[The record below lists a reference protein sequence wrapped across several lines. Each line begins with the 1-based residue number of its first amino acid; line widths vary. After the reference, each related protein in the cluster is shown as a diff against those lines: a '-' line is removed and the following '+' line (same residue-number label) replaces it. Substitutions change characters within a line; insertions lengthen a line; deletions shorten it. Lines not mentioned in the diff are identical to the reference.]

1 MYNTCILIDNICSGE
16 FPFNDPSTNIGH
28 VISPMMESLY
38 PEGTSIKL
46 VVHPQLM
53 DSDENTPSI
62 SFTCDG
68 KFTHIEFIMK
78 NL

>member
-1 MYNTCILIDNICSGE
+1 
-16 FPFNDPSTNIGH
+16 
-28 VISPMMESLY
+28 MMENLY
-38 PEGTSIKL
+38 PESTSIKL

-68 KFTHIEFIMK
+68 ELIEFIIQNLSK
-78 NL
+78 NFNDLMRST

>member
-1 MYNTCILIDNICSGE
+1 
-16 FPFNDPSTNIGH
+16 
-28 VISPMMESLY
+28 MENLY

-46 VVHPQLM
+46 VVHPQLI

-68 KFTHIEFIMK
+68 KLLYTKISEYNNHYKFINIK
-78 NL
+78 

>member
-1 MYNTCILIDNICSGE
+1 MYTLCLGE

-28 VISPMMESLY
+28 IISPMMENLY

-46 VVHPQLM
+46 VVHPQLT
-53 DSDENTPSI
+53 DSDESTPSI

-68 KFTHIEFIMK
+68 EHSQKIFNITFTK
-78 NL
+78 